1 MQVQEFKTLEFS
13 THLSIINSGKIPANA
28 MDESNKKSDFNK
40 DFSEFIED
48 LCIDEQVNQIEE
60 SMDQHLYQIQ
70 KMIQHLPMLK
80 NTSEFS
86 EYSKKLT
93 QLIQKLI
100 TQIEEKKCP
109 KTKARLI
116 NLFEHVETNI
126 FKPQLKIIK
135 DALKQ

>member
-1 MQVQEFKTLEFS
+1 
-13 THLSIINSGKIPANA
+13 

-40 DFSEFIED
+40 DFSEFIDD
-48 LCIDEQVNQIEE
+48 LSIDEQVNQIEE
-60 SMDQHLYQIQ
+60 TMDQHLYNIK

-80 NTSEFS
+80 KTSEFS

-109 KTKARLI
+109 KTKASLI
-116 NLFEHVETNI
+116 NLFEHVDTKI

-135 DALKQ
+135 NALKQ